1 MKRNRFTDEQIIGI
15 LKEHEAGT
23 PVSELCRKHGVSDAS
38 IYKWKAKFGGMEVS
52 EAKRLKTLEE
62 ENTKLKRLL
71 ADAMLDNAA
80 LKDLFGKEVVT
91 PAAKRKAVAHLMSHH
106 EMSERRACKAIGF
119 CRMTVRYE
127 TRRDNDHELRERMK
141 ALAHERRR
149 FGYRRIHV
157 LLRREGHL
165 VNHKRLF
172 RLYREEKL
180 AVRKRSG
187 RKRAIGTR
195 APMLVPMV
203 ANDRW
208 SLDFVSDQFTDGR
221 RLRILTV
228 VDDCTR
234 ECLALVADT
243 SLSGL
248 RVARELDRIIEERGK
263 PRMIVSDNGS
273 EFTSNA
279 ILQWADRT
287 KVDWHY
293 IAPGKPIQNAFIESF
308 NGRLRDEFLNETLF
322 SSLAHARSAL
332 SNWRSDYND
341 QRPHSGLGWLTPA
354 EFAQTLNPR
363 RDAVL
368 RSRNG
373 SAPPPAAT
381 EPTTATKNRWSEL
394 KTG

>member
-52 EAKRLKTLEE
+52 EAKRLKTLED

-80 LKDLFGKEVVT
+80 LKDLPGKEVVT

-127 TRRDNDHELRERMK
+127 TRRDDHELRERMK

-180 AVRKRSG
+180 TVRKRGG

-195 APMLVPMV
+195 APMLVPMA

-234 ECLALVADT
+234 ECLALVSDT

-373 SAPPPAAT
+373 SAPQPAAT